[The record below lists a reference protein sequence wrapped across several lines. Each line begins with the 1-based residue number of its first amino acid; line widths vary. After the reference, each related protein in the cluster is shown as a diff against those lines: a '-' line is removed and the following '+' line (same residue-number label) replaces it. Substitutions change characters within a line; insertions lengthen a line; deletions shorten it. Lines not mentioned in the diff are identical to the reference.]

1 MYKLRVNFLIF
12 FSLCCE
18 RLVVYF
24 FFFKLYDFANFK
36 DGQLSTSIHIVM
48 SANPR
53 ATLIVCLPDQSKYQE
68 TIYLHLKMRFP
79 KINVH
84 VSR

>member
-12 FSLCCE
+12 
-18 RLVVYF
+18 LVYVAKDELF
-24 FFFKLYDFANFK
+24 IFLKKLYDFANFK

-68 TIYLHLKMRFP
+68 TIYLHLKMRFS